1 MTLGVTIGM
10 FTTDSPQ
17 SFGSKVVMPPV
28 GSLAVPSVGTAA
40 VELPSDTLA
49 LAVPSVALA
58 VSVAEADAE
67 IEIDDIVLELELEA
81 DSEADSSPL
90 PLPSSPHPPA
100 RPAARPPVRRDIK
113 DSKHSL
119 RFISW

>member
-17 SFGSKVVMPPV
+17 SFGSKVVLPPV
-28 GSLAVPSVGTAA
+28 GSDDMLASVGVVPAVVPSVA
-40 VELPSDTLA
+40 LA

-58 VSVAEADAE
+58 VSVADADAVIV
-67 IEIDDIVLELELEA
+67 IEFDDIVLEF
-81 DSEADSSPL
+81 DSEFDSSPL
-90 PLPSSPHPPA
+90 PLPLSPH
-100 RPAARPPVRRDIK
+100 AAARRDIK
-113 DSKHSL
+113 DSKHAL